1 VDTDEPAFTHGDRAW
16 WTIDADHVAK
26 QLVTVEEPMTTKDT
40 GKGPAYN
47 VITEAGLWLIAFE
60 NEMEKLE

>member
-1 VDTDEPAFTHGDRAW
+1 
-16 WTIDADHVAK
+16 
-26 QLVTVEEPMTTKDT
+26 VEEPMTTKDT